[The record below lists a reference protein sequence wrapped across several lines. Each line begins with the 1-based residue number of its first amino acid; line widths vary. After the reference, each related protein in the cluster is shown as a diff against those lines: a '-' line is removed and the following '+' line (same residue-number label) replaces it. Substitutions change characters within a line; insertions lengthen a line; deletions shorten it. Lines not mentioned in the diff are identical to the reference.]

1 MSSMI
6 RRARLR
12 RLFRPRATLL
22 SDMFVFSIPSPGDP
36 FVFRLGSLQPRWYGV
51 LLAVGVLVAG
61 WIARKEFRRRGI
73 DPELAYT
80 IAVWCVPLG
89 LIGARLY
96 HVITDWSAFSNNYTE
111 MIKIWHG
118 GLGIWGAVLGGMLGV
133 WIGCWRAGLRFWV
146 VADCIAPGLI
156 LAQAIGR
163 WGNYFNQELYGK
175 PSSLPWAVK
184 IDPAHRYAPYQA
196 DSTFQ
201 PMFLYESLW
210 DLLVFFILLRFTRRY
225 WRRVPAG
232 TVFALYVA
240 LYSAVRLPLETMKID
255 PADHLF
261 GQRIN
266 VWVAGLC
273 LVAGLVAFIILF
285 RRRKP
290 ESELPPITGQPATAA
305 ALSGHTPTARP
316 EAAIASRRQ
325 QQHRRRKT

>member
-1 MSSMI
+1 M
-6 RRARLR
+6 
-12 RLFRPRATLL
+12 TLL
-22 SDMFVFSIPSPGDP
+22 SIPSPGDP
-36 FVFRLGSLQPRWYGV
+36 FIINSGPIHARWYGLLLALGV
-51 LLAVGVLVAG
+51 LLAG

-73 DPELAYT
+73 DPELAYS
-80 IAVWCVPLG
+80 IAVWAVPFG

-96 HVITDWSAFSNNYTE
+96 HVATDWDAFKNTYSQ
-111 MIKIWHG
+111 IPQIWNG
-118 GLGIWGAVLGGMLGV
+118 GLSIFGAVLGGMLGT
-133 WIGCWRAGLRFWV
+133 WIGARRVKLRFWV
-146 VADCIAPGLI
+146 VADCIAPGLV
-156 LAQAIGR
+156 LAQALGR
-163 WGNYFNQELYGK
+163 FGNYFNQELYGK